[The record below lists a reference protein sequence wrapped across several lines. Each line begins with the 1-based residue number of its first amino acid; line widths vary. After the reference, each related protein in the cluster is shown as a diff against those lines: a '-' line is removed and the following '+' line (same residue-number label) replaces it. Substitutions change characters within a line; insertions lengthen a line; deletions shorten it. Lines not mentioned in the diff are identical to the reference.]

1 MVAALFISLLILLVL
16 GVPVF
21 VSLGLSSL
29 IAVAGFSDFP
39 LMIIVQRMIG
49 GVDKF
54 SLMAIPFFILAANVM
69 KTGGIARRIL
79 DWAGCMVGHQRGGM
93 AVTTEV
99 ACMFFGAVSGSSP
112 ATVLAIGGLT
122 YPKMVEQ
129 GYPKSFSTGLITS
142 SGSVALLIPPSISA
156 IVYCS
161 VTGASVGALFM
172 AGLGAGL
179 LYGICF
185 LLYCIWYAKKHNI
198 PKAPKTSGRERWKIT
213 KDAAWALGVPVIIIG
228 GIYAGIFTPTE
239 AAGVSAVYAIIV
251 SLFIYKEMT
260 LKQLWECCVASAGT
274 TAQVMILLAAA
285 SAFGYVLTIG
295 QVPQM
300 LSALIVNADLSRVGF
315 LLMVNLLMILE
326 GMFIDGSSAI
336 IITAPLLYNAALDL
350 GIDPVHF
357 GVIMVANAAI
367 GMFTPPFGLNLFVA
381 QPVTGNNI
389 KDIMKGVLPFV
400 AIAIFALMLITYI
413 EPVSMIFPR
422 LLYG

>member
-172 AGLGAGL
+172 AVVRVCSMAFASCCTASGMPKS
-179 LYGICF
+179 ITF
-185 LLYCIWYAKKHNI
+185 PKH
-198 PKAPKTSGRERWKIT
+198 
-213 KDAAWALGVPVIIIG
+213 
-228 GIYAGIFTPTE
+228 
-239 AAGVSAVYAIIV
+239 
-251 SLFIYKEMT
+251 
-260 LKQLWECCVASAGT
+260 
-274 TAQVMILLAAA
+274 
-285 SAFGYVLTIG
+285 
-295 QVPQM
+295 
-300 LSALIVNADLSRVGF
+300 
-315 LLMVNLLMILE
+315 
-326 GMFIDGSSAI
+326 
-336 IITAPLLYNAALDL
+336 
-350 GIDPVHF
+350 
-357 GVIMVANAAI
+357 
-367 GMFTPPFGLNLFVA
+367 
-381 QPVTGNNI
+381 
-389 KDIMKGVLPFV
+389 
-400 AIAIFALMLITYI
+400 
-413 EPVSMIFPR
+413 PR
-422 LLYG
+422 LLAENVGRSRRMQPGHSAFLLSSSAAFMPVSLHRPKPLAFPQCTRSLSACSFTRK

>member
-172 AGLGAGL
+172 AGLGAGRSMAFASCCTAS
-179 LYGICF
+179 GMPKSITF
-185 LLYCIWYAKKHNI
+185 PKH
-198 PKAPKTSGRERWKIT
+198 
-213 KDAAWALGVPVIIIG
+213 
-228 GIYAGIFTPTE
+228 
-239 AAGVSAVYAIIV
+239 
-251 SLFIYKEMT
+251 
-260 LKQLWECCVASAGT
+260 
-274 TAQVMILLAAA
+274 
-285 SAFGYVLTIG
+285 
-295 QVPQM
+295 
-300 LSALIVNADLSRVGF
+300 
-315 LLMVNLLMILE
+315 
-326 GMFIDGSSAI
+326 
-336 IITAPLLYNAALDL
+336 
-350 GIDPVHF
+350 
-357 GVIMVANAAI
+357 
-367 GMFTPPFGLNLFVA
+367 
-381 QPVTGNNI
+381 
-389 KDIMKGVLPFV
+389 
-400 AIAIFALMLITYI
+400 
-413 EPVSMIFPR
+413 PR
-422 LLYG
+422 LLAENVGRSRRMQPGHSVFLLSSSAAFMPVSLHRPKPLAFPQCTRSLSACSFTRK

>member
-198 PKAPKTSGRERWKIT
+198 SKAPKTSGRER
-213 KDAAWALGVPVIIIG
+213 
-228 GIYAGIFTPTE
+228 
-239 AAGVSAVYAIIV
+239 
-251 SLFIYKEMT
+251 
-260 LKQLWECCVASAGT
+260 
-274 TAQVMILLAAA
+274 
-285 SAFGYVLTIG
+285 
-295 QVPQM
+295 
-300 LSALIVNADLSRVGF
+300 
-315 LLMVNLLMILE
+315 
-326 GMFIDGSSAI
+326 
-336 IITAPLLYNAALDL
+336 
-350 GIDPVHF
+350 
-357 GVIMVANAAI
+357 
-367 GMFTPPFGLNLFVA
+367 
-381 QPVTGNNI
+381 
-389 KDIMKGVLPFV
+389 
-400 AIAIFALMLITYI
+400 
-413 EPVSMIFPR
+413 
-422 LLYG
+422 